1 MKQLQ
6 MTFQNSEGKRSL
18 LSLNDVKQ
26 DLDEATVKGAMQ
38 NIAQSKLFIKD
49 DVALYDAIVGAKYV
63 ERTVTDIFDT
73 QHPTDPETGAQA

>member
-6 MTFQNSEGKRSL
+6 MAFQNSEGKRSV

-26 DLDEATVKGAMQ
+26 DLDETAVKGAMQ

-49 DVALYDAIVGAKYV
+49 DVAIYATVMGAKYV

-73 QHPTDPETGAQA
+73 QHPAKVETGN